1 MIVKYLRVST
11 SKQNTDRQELIM
23 DKLGIKFDKEYIDK
37 VSGKNADRPK
47 LNQMLEKLQSG
58 DIVYCE
64 SISRLGRSVDDLRA
78 LCRTLSQK
86 NITVYFVKEG
96 FNTGGSTYEFLL
108 TILGAVAE
116 MERDLTQERVIQRI
130 SQILEI
136 KNNTGD
142 IATRSGRWFGRE
154 VKTKESLPKNF
165 EKYYEQMKDDKITKI
180 EMARLL
186 GCGRATLYRWLK
198 LYENK

>member
-37 VSGKNADRPK
+37 VSGKNTDRPK

-78 LCRTLSQK
+78 LCRTLSEK

-142 IATRSGRWFGRE
+142 IATRSGKWFGRE

-165 EKYYEQMKDDKITKI
+165 EKYYEQMKDGKISKI